1 MNHLAVPLTGGDF
14 SPLLSGLQTV
24 VDAAVLSSGGDS
36 VFRFSLLVGAD
47 GQEPPA
53 AMLAASGKI
62 ARRHALVEVQ
72 VQKAE
77 QALEDDLFGKHQF
90 PRFRGRVWNER
101 QVHWIVKA
109 HGIQIH
115 GKIFFSAL
123 FLKRNC
129 PADIPPIGRKRI
141 CVCLTPAG
149 GEALK
154 VRFQH
159 PRRVADERLK
169 LVGQRRELID
179 PLDLGR
185 VPLRPRR
192 EHVVHLAWLL
202 PQIGKQG
209 LGSAV
214 VRQQPEKYRQLPKRP
229 PERLEGLVGHHRAG
243 RAFGGE
249 KHLKFR
255 LEPLCLPADVP
266 YLGADRFQRL
276 RRVKTEG
283 AVRLADDAVLRRE
296 GGGEVVHR
304 VVIHVVL
311 GCPAAPDGVF
321 EIYLTCPGA
330 IVNGSGACYIFPV
343 PNMISNLNWVYNG
356 VRALTRKTKTLW
368 KENAI

>member
-1 MNHLAVPLTGGDF
+1 M
-14 SPLLSGLQTV
+14 
-24 VDAAVLSSGGDS
+24 
-36 VFRFSLLVGAD
+36 
-47 GQEPPA
+47 
-53 AMLAASGKI
+53 
-62 ARRHALVEVQ
+62 
-72 VQKAE
+72 
-77 QALEDDLFGKHQF
+77 
-90 PRFRGRVWNER
+90 
-101 QVHWIVKA
+101 
-109 HGIQIH
+109 
-115 GKIFFSAL
+115 
-123 FLKRNC
+123 
-129 PADIPPIGRKRI
+129 
-141 CVCLTPAG
+141 
-149 GEALK
+149 
-154 VRFQH
+154 
-159 PRRVADERLK
+159 
-169 LVGQRRELID
+169 
-179 PLDLGR
+179 
-185 VPLRPRR
+185 
-192 EHVVHLAWLL
+192 
-202 PQIGKQG
+202 
-209 LGSAV
+209 
-214 VRQQPEKYRQLPKRP
+214 
-229 PERLEGLVGHHRAG
+229 GHHRAG